1 MERLLVFVIACVAQ
15 VGCQSP
21 NYGFDPFS
29 VGRQTRVPPPPTGV
43 VGTDNGYRAPL
54 PPRPPAN
61 AGASTWPRQSRPGEF
76 DVQYGPERYWEAA
89 STQETTASSRQ
100 PETVADRRA
109 VNDRRSGEL
118 DYQSSTNTSRR
129 ATSTQPRNLVKN
141 ERLGWHDPAPAFY
154 AGPSVPTY
162 SEFASRSPVSGTY
175 RGQSSPPRL
184 LQNTPSATP
193 IAAPRIRGFT
203 GSYGQQPVRIPAQ
216 LADFRNDGIRQAT
229 ATSSSWESRFDDV
242 RR

>member
-1 MERLLVFVIACVAQ
+1 MDRLLVFVIACVAQ

-21 NYGFDPFS
+21 NSGFDPFS

-43 VGTDNGYRAPL
+43 VGTENGFRSPL
-54 PPRPPAN
+54 PRPPAN
-61 AGASTWPRQSRPGEF
+61 AGASNWPSQSRPGEF
-76 DVQYGPERYWEAA
+76 DVHYGPERYWEAA
-89 STQETTASSRQ
+89 STEQKTPSSRQ
-100 PETVADRRA
+100 TETVADRRA
-109 VNDRRSGEL
+109 LSDRRANEL
-118 DYQSSTNTSRR
+118 EYQDSPNTSRR
-129 ATSTQPRNLVKN
+129 DTPNQSRNLVKN
-141 ERLGWHDPAPAFY
+141 ERLGWHDPAPSFY
-154 AGPSVPTY
+154 AAPSVPTY

-184 LQNTPSATP
+184 LQNTPTSTP

-203 GSYGQQPVRIPAQ
+203 GSYGQQPVQVPAQ